1 MLMDVPQQVERA
13 PHLARPGPAHAG
25 GGLSKCHP
33 RIMIVITIKKG
44 DPMVQTLLG
53 LAAATLTTGC
63 WLPQLVRSWRTRSAG
78 DLSWLYLLALGS
90 GIALWLAYGVLT
102 SDFVI
107 VLANALT
114 LTAISLLAGIK
125 AWTTPTTER
134 ILP

>member
-1 MLMDVPQQVERA
+1 
-13 PHLARPGPAHAG
+13 
-25 GGLSKCHP
+25 
-33 RIMIVITIKKG
+33 
-44 DPMVQTLLG
+44 MVQTLLG

-90 GIALWLAYGVLT
+90 GIVLWLAYGVLT

-114 LTAISLLAGIK
+114 LTAIGLLAGIK
-125 AWTTPTTER
+125 AWTTPTNER
-134 ILP
+134 IVP